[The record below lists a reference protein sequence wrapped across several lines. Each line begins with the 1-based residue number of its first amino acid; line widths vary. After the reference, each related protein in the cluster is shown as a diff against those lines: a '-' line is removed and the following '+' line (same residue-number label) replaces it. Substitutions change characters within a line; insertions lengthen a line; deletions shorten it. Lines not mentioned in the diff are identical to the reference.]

1 MRHCQTRPLGPEERS
16 RQAVLEA
23 VDDGELPAVELRVGP
38 DQRLP
43 GNAEHDCGEGNH
55 HNARRKQRACLDF
68 LGDEHDQRQDER
80 VHGQEKRVYTC
91 RLATKRS
98 EVSTKSLYCSMRI
111 SNSPGSSDVRPR
123 KTTSSGFLSSPSTI
137 ARPRGR
143 MLRSRKERSSGTRQ
157 RFYRVSRQDFRYAYG
172 TARQVDCHDMLAKL
186 QTAVDLPFYRLAL
199 VRRGTDQTDE
209 YGGLV
214 DLPVA
219 IVFPVFL
226 VAVDGM
232 VQELDLGMRVSTS
245 FRNASANTLS
255 FVEKLKKAR
264 KGGDGAFGLDSCG
277 STSSEMAG
285 TPWTLPRVPR
295 HVNAVCGPR
304 TPHSQF
310 SISSGT
316 YPCVPYRQH
325 MPFRRHAAGHPSE
338 ARPLLLQGQCR
349 ASATSAIQ
357 GVGHSP
363 DVTRRDGWTS
373 DRLCRVTTSG
383 GACRGDQRRSGSC
396 PLATL
401 STLPSEVRDL

>member
-1 MRHCQTRPLGPEERS
+1 MIAAREITTTPVATRGLAWTSLAMSTTNVRAS
-16 RQAVLEA
+16 VFK
-23 VDDGELPAVELRVGP
+23 D
-38 DQRLP
+38 
-43 GNAEHDCGEGNH
+43 
-55 HNARRKQRACLDF
+55 RKNVF
-68 LGDEHDQRQDER
+68 T
-80 VHGQEKRVYTC
+80 TC

-172 TARQVDCHDMLAKL
+172 TARQVGCHDMLAKL

-232 VQELDLGMRVSTS
+232 VQELDLGMPGLDLVSKRIGQHLVLRRETQEGAQGW
-245 FRNASANTLS
+245 R
-255 FVEKLKKAR
+255 R
-264 KGGDGAFGLDSCG
+264 AFGLDSCG

-325 MPFRRHAAGHPSE
+325 MPFRRHAAGHPGE
-338 ARPLLLQGQCR
+338 ALAFPGPMPRVCDIR
-349 ASATSAIQ
+349 
-357 GVGHSP
+357 HSGCG
-363 DVTRRDGWTS
+363 TFARRDP
-373 DRLCRVTTSG
+373 
-383 GACRGDQRRSGSC
+383 A
-396 PLATL
+396 
-401 STLPSEVRDL
+401 

>member
-1 MRHCQTRPLGPEERS
+1 MIAAREITTTPVATRGLAWTSLAMSTTNVRAS
-16 RQAVLEA
+16 VFK
-23 VDDGELPAVELRVGP
+23 D
-38 DQRLP
+38 
-43 GNAEHDCGEGNH
+43 
-55 HNARRKQRACLDF
+55 RKNVF
-68 LGDEHDQRQDER
+68 T
-80 VHGQEKRVYTC
+80 TC

-172 TARQVDCHDMLAKL
+172 TARQVGCHDMLAKL

-232 VQELDLGMRVSTS
+232 VQELDLGMPGLDLVSKRIGQHLVLRRETQEGAQGWRRGLRSGFVWFHEFGDGWDAVDTATRPSPRQRGVRTQDAPLPVFDFIWNLPMCSLPTTHAVSTACCG
-245 FRNASANTLS
+245 AS
-255 FVEKLKKAR
+255 ER
-264 KGGDGAFGLDSCG
+264 
-277 STSSEMAG
+277 SEALAVTGPM
-285 TPWTLPRVPR
+285 PRVCDIR
-295 HVNAVCGPR
+295 HSGCG
-304 TPHSQF
+304 TF
-310 SISSGT
+310 
-316 YPCVPYRQH
+316 
-325 MPFRRHAAGHPSE
+325 A
-338 ARPLLLQGQCR
+338 
-349 ASATSAIQ
+349 
-357 GVGHSP
+357 
-363 DVTRRDGWTS
+363 RRDP
-373 DRLCRVTTSG
+373 
-383 GACRGDQRRSGSC
+383 A
-396 PLATL
+396 
-401 STLPSEVRDL
+401 